1 MIASVAHDEGLTKV
15 SQFVLL
21 DVQEIKPTIQVDP
34 LQLVLTVLY
43 SVTAA
48 AVIVGLTIWFGWRF
62 VPQALFASVPSWN
75 LLINIGLTCIPPTI
89 YFFRVSAIQS
99 KTDTSSSTLLRIFTL
114 TLLVASA
121 VGLPLIYLV
130 LQPHQWLAG
139 ESTTNRILGYAM
151 TVGLTQVAITY
162 LLLRTLAWELAA
174 IKHQVL
180 IVSTTI
186 GLAFACALSVAQA
199 ILFSPTPDAFVIR
212 LVFQFGVG
220 LLVASVVSYV
230 LYQMRRD
237 AAPIVLPVLVLAV
250 TMVVIGLTISL
261 RSGVSNAQ
269 ITVTTVNARPLI
281 GLLFS
286 VALAILGAGTAWFLM
301 KRQDRSKSSA
311 PTNAAP
317 IVYNFVDTL
326 SFRQR
331 WGHYLVLTFF
341 VAALGAGFFLRDRT
355 VNRLVLYEDLET
367 GIRVAYPAN
376 WLIDRSSSE
385 YVFRVRDMRTQ
396 GFKTTIQ
403 VSVIPIGRDT
413 SERNVADIL
422 GVQRSRQLI
431 DYRLLS
437 VTPTTFNGAPADVV
451 TYTFISRDPSP
462 FLESVPTVVFGE
474 DIIFFSREQ
483 AIVLTFRA
491 DATLFQEEYTRF
503 QRFLNSLEL

>member
-1 MIASVAHDEGLTKV
+1 MTASVAHHGGLTKV
-15 SQFVLL
+15 SQFVLP

-43 SVTAA
+43 TVTAA
-48 AVIVGLTIWFGWRF
+48 AVIVGLLIWFGWRF
-62 VPQALFASVPSWN
+62 VPQALFAAIPSWS
-75 LLINIGLTCIPPTI
+75 LLINIGLTGVLPTV

-99 KTDTSSSTLLRIFTL
+99 KADASSSALLRIFAL
-114 TLLVASA
+114 TLLVAGA
-121 VGLPLIYLV
+121 VGLPLIYLAF
-130 LQPHQWLAG
+130 QPNQWLPG

-151 TVGLTQVAITY
+151 TVGLTQVATTY
-162 LLLRTLAWELAA
+162 LLLRALAWELAA
-174 IKHQVL
+174 SKHQVL
-180 IVSTTI
+180 LVSTTI
-186 GLAFACALSVAQA
+186 GLAFACASSVAQA
-199 ILFSPTPDAFVIR
+199 VLFNPMPDAFAIR

-220 LLVASVVSYV
+220 LLVASVVSYM

-237 AAPIVLPVLVLAV
+237 AVPIILPVLVLGV
-250 TMVVIGLTISL
+250 TMVVIGVAISL
-261 RSGVSNAQ
+261 RSGLSNAQ
-269 ITVTTVNARPLI
+269 ITVAAVNARPLI

-286 VALAILGAGTAWFLM
+286 VGLAVVGAGAAWFLM
-301 KRQDRSKSSA
+301 KQQDRSKSSTPA
-311 PTNAAP
+311 NAAP
-317 IVYNFVDTL
+317 IVYDFVDTL

-331 WGHYLVLTFF
+331 WSHYVVLAFF
-341 VAALGAGFFLRDRT
+341 MVGLAAGFFLRDRT
-355 VNRLVLYEDLET
+355 VNRLVLYQDLET

-376 WLIDRSSSE
+376 WLIDRSGSE
-385 YVFRVRDMRTQ
+385 YVFRVRNMRTQ

-413 SERNVADIL
+413 SERNIADL
-422 GVQRSRQLI
+422 LAVQRSRQLI

-437 VTPTTFNGAPADVV
+437 VTPTTFNGVPADVV

-474 DIIFFSREQ
+474 DIIFFSRGQ

-491 DATLFQEEYTRF
+491 DAALFQAEYTRF

>member
-1 MIASVAHDEGLTKV
+1 MIASVAYYGGLPEV
-15 SQFVLL
+15 SQFVLP

-43 SVTAA
+43 NVTAI
-48 AVIVGLTIWFGWRF
+48 VIIVGLTVWFGWRF
-62 VPQALFASVPSWN
+62 IPQALLASISSWS
-75 LLINIGLTCIPPTI
+75 LLINIGLTCIPPVV
-89 YFFRVSAIQS
+89 YFFSVSAVQS
-99 KTDTSSSTLLRIFTL
+99 KVDNATSALLRIFAL

-130 LQPHQWLAG
+130 FQPHQWLPG
-139 ESTTNRILGYAM
+139 ESTTNRVLGYAM

-162 LLLRTLAWELAA
+162 LLLRALAWELAA
-174 IKHQVL
+174 TKHQVL
-180 IVSTTI
+180 IVSATI
-186 GLAFACALSVAQA
+186 GLAFACASSVAQA
-199 ILFSPTPDAFVIR
+199 VLFSPAPDAFAIR

-220 LLVASVVSYV
+220 LLVASVVSYM
-230 LYQMRRD
+230 LYQMRLD
-237 AAPIVLPVLVLAV
+237 TAPIIAPVLVLGIV
-250 TMVVIGLTISL
+250 MMVIGLAISL
-261 RSGVSNAQ
+261 RSGLSNAQ
-269 ITVTTVNARPLI
+269 ITVTAVNARPLV
-281 GLLFS
+281 GMLFS
-286 VALAILGAGTAWFLM
+286 VSLAIVGAGAAWFLM
-301 KRQDRSKSSA
+301 KQQDRSKFSTSL
-311 PTNAAP
+311 NATP
-317 IVYNFVDTL
+317 IVYDFVDTL

-331 WGHYLVLTFF
+331 WSHYLILAFC
-341 VAALGAGFFLRDRT
+341 VAGLAAGFFLRDRT
-355 VNRLVLYEDLET
+355 INQLVLYQDLET

-376 WLIDRSSSE
+376 WLIDRSGSE
-385 YVFRVRDMRTQ
+385 YVFRVRNMRTQ

-403 VSVIPIGRDT
+403 VSVIPIGPDT
-413 SERNVADIL
+413 SERNIADIL

-474 DIIFFSREQ
+474 DIIFFSRGQ

-491 DATLFQEEYTRF
+491 DAAFFQEEYTRF